1 MIINNS
7 LTITA
12 INSTRP
18 IIIDQFRVTL
28 WAVVS
33 VHLFYINYVTY
44 DIIYIRQYLCS
55 TFGLP
60 KDCTCTDLCCRLSL
74 IISQLRLTGILCRM
88 IKQQQRD
95 EISKISIPALTK
107 DYVLTYFEFLMIL
120 LMIFVQLFIR

>member
-55 TFGLP
+55 TFGLLR
-60 KDCTCTDLCCRLSL
+60 DCTYTDLCCRLSL
-74 IISQLRLTGILCRM
+74 IISQLRLIEILCRM